1 MNRIEKKINFRNIIL
16 LIIILII
23 ILIVLFSLLI
33 YLNYDKLSGNK
44 NESKSSKTNESHINN
59 NYNNKE
65 EDKIVKP
72 KKVTIDTFIY
82 DSVIRMNDNDIE
94 YIESND
100 FDDKKVEK
108 LIIDRFIKNNEK
120 KASFYYN
127 RVYNSTKKRL
137 RVKNYLATII
147 KNLSKEYYDKLKIKI
162 GHSETVSGGQNLKN
176 VSIFIDK
183 ILKELAAN
191 KKKYLK
197 D

>member
-1 MNRIEKKINFRNIIL
+1 
-16 LIIILII
+16 
-23 ILIVLFSLLI
+23 
-33 YLNYDKLSGNK
+33 
-44 NESKSSKTNESHINN
+44 
-59 NYNNKE
+59 
-65 EDKIVKP
+65 
-72 KKVTIDTFIY
+72 
-82 DSVIRMNDNDIE
+82 MNDNDIE
-94 YIESND
+94 DIESND

-147 KNLSKEYYDKLKIKI
+147 NNLSKEYYDKLKIKI
-162 GHSETVSGGQNLKN
+162 GHGETVSGGQNLKN